1 MIMVGGKEIQDPLE
15 ITVMKVLLGIARP
28 CVEVAGFVQ
37 MLFQVVNFCSLC
49 SVCALGNEKP

>member
-1 MIMVGGKEIQDPLE
+1 MVGGKEIQDPLE

-28 CVEVAGFVQ
+28 CVEAAGFVQ